1 MSLSSVTSKIIY
13 TGDGATLIFP
23 YTFKVFAEGDL
34 TVSDY
39 NVATGSSTVL
49 TLNTDYLVDGVGIDA
64 GGNVTLSG
72 SYTSLPTGSKL
83 VIQREMDLT
92 QEVDYVENDPFPAQ
106 TLENA
111 LDKITMITQQLQEQC
126 DRAVKSD
133 ISTVSSGIVY
143 VDKEASASSAVVSLA
158 ASVASNS
165 SAVVSLS
172 QAAIAVSSA
181 TVAVSKAT
189 ACASSAVVSLD
200 AAVLSS
206 GYAGAIDFSKDTD
219 PLLTSNSDVLVAT
232 QKAIKSYAASK
243 VSPTFLGTV
252 NTVTLISTLVSSTT
266 SYVTGTANA
275 TTLVAT
281 LVTATTLRVSGT
293 ANATTLAAT
302 LVTATSV
309 NVSGTMNATNVKGD
323 GSLLTGLS
331 AITQVND
338 TDTGTDFTQNGGETT
353 FLSVAKTIT
362 SGKTVLLIATGYINN
377 NNNFGCIHTI
387 RLKNGSNVSQTA
399 QLNLTTDVTAVK
411 IGVWSCSAI
420 VTGLSGSVTFSVTAQ
435 ANDGATNVN
444 IAYGNL
450 EVIEF

>member
-1 MSLSSVTSKIIY
+1 MSLSSVTSKVIY
-13 TGDGATLIFP
+13 VGDGATLIFP

-275 TTLVAT
+275 TTLAVT
-281 LVTATTLRVSGT
+281 LI
-293 ANATTLAAT
+293 
-302 LVTATSV
+302 TATSV
-309 NVSGTMNATNVKGD
+309 NVSGTVNATNVKGD
-323 GSLLTGLS
+323 GSLLTG
-331 AITQVND
+331 
-338 TDTGTDFTQNGGETT
+338 
-353 FLSVAKTIT
+353 
-362 SGKTVLLIATGYINN
+362 
-377 NNNFGCIHTI
+377 
-387 RLKNGSNVSQTA
+387 
-399 QLNLTTDVTAVK
+399 
-411 IGVWSCSAI
+411 I
-420 VTGLSGSVTFSVTAQ
+420 VTS
-435 ANDGATNVN
+435 NYTNVAGDN
-444 IAYGNL
+444 LVSSGDTEVGANYSSYTKIKEFTVAQPGTYRFKWDMKISGGYTVYGKLYKNDITAGVEKSTTSATYATQSDDLAVVAGDKVELYGYRSSTNGAAYCQNFRVYVSLGGYVNL
-450 EVIEF
+450 DS